1 MANQKNHSGTEDFH
15 TVHNRIK
22 RGDIIGVL
30 GIPGKSNTGE
40 LSVRAVNIEMLSYC
54 LHMLPT

>member
-22 RGDIIGVL
+22 RGDIIGAV
-30 GIPGKSNTGE
+30 GNPGRTKTGE
-40 LSVRAVNIEMLSYC
+40 LTLQAS
-54 LHMLPT
+54 